1 MGDAEKKPAVTDEP
15 FGSGRVV
22 QVDSRN
28 WVPMIVGAVLV
39 IVAVAFIVILT
50 RNKTTPGKPDPYAA
64 KLQIS
69 GVHMATAQNF
79 AGGSVTYIEGTL
91 SNTGDKKVIGARV
104 QVIFRNTLNEIA
116 QNEGSLPVM
125 VLQPGTPIVDYG
137 PMERA
142 PLGPGQKSD
151 FRITLEHI
159 STDWNGQVPE
169 MKVVAVSTS

>member
-1 MGDAEKKPAVTDEP
+1 V
-15 FGSGRVV
+15 
-22 QVDSRN
+22 
-28 WVPMIVGAVLV
+28 VGAVFVLAAIAA
-39 IVAVAFIVILT
+39 IVLFT
-50 RNKTTPGKPDPYAA
+50 RAERSAGDNRAGDPNLAR
-64 KLQIS
+64 LQIS
-69 GVHMATAQNF
+69 ELHMATAQNF

-91 SNTGDKKVIGARV
+91 SNTGDKKVTGARV
-104 QVIFRNTLNEIA
+104 QVIFRNSLNEIA

-159 STDWNGQVPE
+159 STDWNGQIPE
-169 MKVVAVSTS
+169 MKVVSVGTS